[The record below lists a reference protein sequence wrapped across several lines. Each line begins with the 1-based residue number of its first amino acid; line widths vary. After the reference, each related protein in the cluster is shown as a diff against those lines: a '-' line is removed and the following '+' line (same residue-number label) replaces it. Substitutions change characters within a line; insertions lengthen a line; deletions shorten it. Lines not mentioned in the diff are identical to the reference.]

1 MSIDTYAVGTVL
13 IVASAVVAVL
23 GLLAVRRTYN
33 VRNLATIHEVSG
45 QFLSIVGTL
54 YAVLLG
60 LIVVEAMGRFQQVE
74 TLVGD
79 ESNALAEVIYLAGG
93 MPDAQKA
100 EVYERASAYA
110 QLVIDREWPLL
121 AQGQP
126 LLEARQAVLDLM
138 RVVRDWEPATER
150 EKAVYAEVLPTVSDL
165 WNSRRQR
172 IIASQHRIP
181 ALEWCVVIL
190 GGIITVGLTYLF
202 VLDDLKLQITLTA
215 MVALLI
221 ALNIFLLLM
230 FGYPFSGDLSV
241 SPDSFRIAL
250 FTLPRGQPIAGSH

>member
-1 MSIDTYAVGTVL
+1 MSIDTYAAGTCL
-13 IVASAVVAVL
+13 IVASAVIAVL
-23 GLLAVRRTYN
+23 GLIAVRRTYN

-60 LIVVEAMGRFQQVE
+60 LIVVEAMSRFQQAS

-79 ESNALAEVIYLAGG
+79 ESNDLAEVIYLAGG
-93 MPDAQKA
+93 MPSAQKTA
-100 EVYERASAYA
+100 IYERATAYA
-110 QLVIDREWPLL
+110 HLVIDQEWPLM
-121 AQGQP
+121 ARGRP

-138 RVVRDWEPATER
+138 QIVRDWEPATER
-150 EKAVYAEVLPTVSDL
+150 EKAIYAEALPTVSDL
-165 WNSRRQR
+165 WNTRRQR
-172 IIASQHRIP
+172 IIASQHGIP
-181 ALEWCVVIL
+181 ALEWCAVIL

-202 VLDDLKLQITLTA
+202 VLDNLRLQIALTA

-230 FGYPFSGDLSV
+230 FGYPFSGDLCV
-241 SPDSFRIAL
+241 SPDSFRVAL
-250 FTLPRGQPIAGSH
+250 LALPQNQSIPGSR